1 MYNKKLYCRISI
13 LIFLISLL
21 TVVCTSA
28 VYATETSA
36 VAFDVNQTNIEKST
50 GEIIKYGPRDTSPYK
65 NGSMKDLHSAQHAAL
80 YIKNTM
86 IRYNLS
92 TKFEEVSN
100 GAYNVVGIKPGSK
113 LKDQI
118 IIIIAHYDTAPK
130 SLGADDCA
138 LSVAVTLEVARMLQ
152 NYSLDRTVYFMAVPE
167 HGVKGAAEWVSEHS
181 DLRENITC
189 VINVDQVGYG
199 DSLRIIYIPQHSWL
213 KNSIRESAI
222 NMGIPLYEDES
233 NLRAYS
239 NHCPFWRN
247 NIPAIMLLEKT
258 FTPYHHTPEDTIEHL
273 NFSLSTDAA
282 RIVVESVYN
291 LANPKDTTPLAVV
304 IGRPHDGTIV
314 GTNLLKLI
322 YNASEC
328 NCTVEVFLDGQNLG
342 YIESGHMF
350 ILTKGSHSL
359 RVKATDE
366 WGNSGSDAVTF
377 TIDPVTWPKT
387 TSKILPTWLVVV
399 VVIITLFVVAMVVII
414 RLKK

>member
-1 MYNKKLYCRISI
+1 MYNKKLYCRVSI

-21 TVVCTSA
+21 TVVCTSV
-28 VYATETSA
+28 VYAKETSA
-36 VAFDVNQTNIEKST
+36 VAFDVNQTNIEEST
-50 GEIIKYGPRDTSPYK
+50 REIIKYGPRDTSTYK
-65 NGSMKDLHSAQHAAL
+65 NGSMKDLHSVQRAAL

-92 TKFEEVSN
+92 TQFEEVSH

-113 LKDQI
+113 LRDQI
-118 IIIIAHYDTAPK
+118 IIIIAHYDTAANSP
-130 SLGADDCA
+130 GADDCA

-167 HGVKGAAEWVSEHS
+167 HGVFGADEWVSKHS
-181 DLRENITC
+181 DLKENITC
-189 VINVDQVGYG
+189 VIDVDQVGYG
-199 DSLRIIYIPQHSWL
+199 DSLRIINIAQHSWL

-222 NMGIPLYEDES
+222 NMGIPLYENED
-233 NLRAYS
+233 NIGGYS

-247 NIPAIMLLEKT
+247 NVPAIELIEKT
-258 FTPYHHTPEDTIEHL
+258 FTPYHHTPDDTIEHL

-282 RIVVESVYN
+282 RIVVGSVYN
-291 LANPKDTTPLAVV
+291 LANPKDTTPPAVV
-304 IGRPHDGTIV
+304 IERLHDGTIV

-322 YNASEC
+322 YNVSKC

-342 YIESGHMF
+342 YIESEHMF

-359 RVKATDE
+359 QVKATDE
-366 WGNSGSDAVTF
+366 WGNSGSSVATF

-387 TSKILPTWLVVV
+387 TSKILPMWLVVV